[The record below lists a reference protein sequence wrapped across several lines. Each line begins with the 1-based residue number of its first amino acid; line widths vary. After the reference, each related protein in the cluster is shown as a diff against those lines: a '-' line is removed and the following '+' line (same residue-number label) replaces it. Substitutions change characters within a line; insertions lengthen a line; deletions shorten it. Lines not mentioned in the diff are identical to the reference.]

1 MVTTTVLIDTTFLF
15 DRNNKAFLGAE
26 ILKRGDEDVTF
37 AFGFM
42 RDVLRLGQKLQIQRG
57 LLVVGSDA
65 YRVAPKYKI
74 DRIVESDAFL
84 TTVTILWTVIALI
97 LMGYATRKAQ
107 RSCWM
112 VGAGLLAVVI
122 LKLFFVDIGN
132 LELLGRMVTFISVG
146 VLMLVIG
153 YFAPLPPRRAEEME
167 AQQS

>member
-1 MVTTTVLIDTTFLF
+1 
-15 DRNNKAFLGAE
+15 
-26 ILKRGDEDVTF
+26 
-37 AFGFM
+37 
-42 RDVLRLGQKLQIQRG
+42 
-57 LLVVGSDA
+57 
-65 YRVAPKYKI
+65 
-74 DRIVESDAFL
+74 
-84 TTVTILWTVIALI
+84 
-97 LMGYATRKAQ
+97 
-107 RSCWM
+107 M